1 MEVPSKPDSQNQA
14 AHEIANTVGNY
25 LAGGKKED
33 RGEYL
38 FFLAA
43 SWLFLLGLVVTLS
56 YLMFAPWWAQV
67 FQVLTDKEKIAGLVQ
82 SMGSWGPVV
91 FILIQAVQVLLIFV
105 PGPVEVAGGFLFGLP
120 LGIIYST
127 IGLGLG
133 SIAAF
138 SLGRWLERH
147 WLSEV
152 VPPQQ
157 LKRFRMLMKRQGL
170 LTVLIIFLIPG
181 APKDLFCYLLGLTRM
196 SWHYYLMAVTIARLP
211 STIMSALQGSQ
222 AQKGN
227 YYLTVV
233 LWVFSLGIAALLYNY
248 RENLYQWTSRWHLEE
263 E

>member
-1 MEVPSKPDSQNQA
+1 MEAPSKLDSQNQA
-14 AHEIANTVGNY
+14 AHEIAHTVGNY

-43 SWLFLLGLVVTLS
+43 SWLFLLGLVVILS
-56 YLMFAPWWAQV
+56 YMMFAPWWSWV
-67 FQVLTDKEKIAGLVQ
+67 FQVLTDKDEIAGLVQ
-82 SMGSWGPVV
+82 SMGSWGPMV
-91 FILIQAVQVLLIFV
+91 FILVQAVQVLLIFV
-105 PGPVEVAGGFLFGLP
+105 PGPVEVVGGYLFGLP
-120 LGIIYST
+120 LGILYST

-157 LKRFRMLMKRQGL
+157 LKRFRMLMKRQGI
-170 LTVLIIFLIPG
+170 LTVFIIFLIPG

-196 SWHYYLMAVTIARLP
+196 SWHYYLMVVTIARLP
-211 STIMSALQGSQ
+211 GTIMSALQGSQ

-227 YYLTVV
+227 YYLTVF
-233 LWVFSLGIAALLYNY
+233 LWVFSLGIAALLYY
-248 RENLYQWTSRWHLEE
+248 HRDNLYQWTKRWQPEE